1 MNIIVQKFGGTSTRS
16 RESRS
21 NMYNNIIREVNN
33 GNKVVAVVSAM
44 GRYDDPY
51 ATDTLLS
58 IVNTKQLT
66 DEEIDR
72 LTSIGETISTLVCKS
87 ELASLGY
94 RCETITNAELGIVT
108 DSTFNNAT
116 INKVEGKDILEK
128 LNYADVVFCPGFQGH
143 SIHGKITTLG
153 RGGSDLSAVAI
164 GVAIDASEV
173 EIYSDVN
180 GIYTADPRIVPN
192 AIKLDFI
199 SYAEML
205 ELSKNGAK
213 VLNHRCVQLAA
224 SHNIAIHARSSFED
238 IPGTYVIGD
247 DRIMKENLNQL
258 IISGITGSQNEAR
271 ITLVKVD
278 ATNNSAGNLFTYV
291 IGDDRIMK
299 ENLNQLIISGITG
312 SQNEA
317 RITLVKVDAT
327 NNSAG
332 NLFEKIAD
340 AGVNVNVF
348 NQALVGGGKM
358 DISLIISDVDVP
370 TVVNIINDLKPQ
382 LNAHRVIVRGNIGK
396 VSVIGVGIKNNRGMF
411 QKAYNTLNNN
421 GINVEMT
428 SCSEINIS
436 CYIDRDDVRQ
446 AQILLHKAF
455 LGRGN

>member
-1 MNIIVQKFGGTSTRS
+1 MSIIVQKFGGTSTRC

-21 NMYNNIIREVNN
+21 KMYNNIINEINK

-44 GRYDDPY
+44 GRFDDPY

-58 IVNTKQLT
+58 LVSTAWLS

-72 LTSIGETISTLVCKS
+72 LTSVGETISTLVCKG
-87 ELASLGY
+87 ELSALGY
-94 RCETITNAELGIVT
+94 NVQTCTNSELGIHT
-108 DSTFNNAT
+108 DSDFQNAT
-116 INKVEGKDILEK
+116 IHKVEGKDILEK
-128 LNYADVVFCPGFQGH
+128 LKNVDVVFCPGFQGH
-143 SIHGKITTLG
+143 SVYGKITTLG

-180 GIYTADPRIVPN
+180 GIYTADPRLIPE
-192 AIKLDFI
+192 AIKLKYI

-205 ELSKNGAK
+205 ELSRNGAK

-224 SHNIAIHARSSFED
+224 SHNITIHARSSFENS
-238 IPGTYVIGD
+238 IGTYVIGD
-247 DRIMKENLNQL
+247 EKIMKENLNQL

-278 ATNNSAGNLFTYV
+278 ATNNSAG
-291 IGDDRIMK
+291 
-299 ENLNQLIISGITG
+299 S
-312 SQNEA
+312 
-317 RITLVKVDAT
+317 
-327 NNSAG
+327 
-332 NLFEKIAD
+332 LFERIAE

-358 DISLIISDVDVP
+358 DISLIINDQDV
-370 TVVNIINDLKPQ
+370 TCVVEIINDLKPQ
-382 LNAHRVIVRGNIGK
+382 LKPERTIVRGNIGK

-411 QKAYNTLNNN
+411 QKAYNTLTSN

-436 CYIDRDDVRQ
+436 CYIDSDNVNKG
-446 AQILLHKAF
+446 QILLHQAF
-455 LGRGN
+455 LQEEAE